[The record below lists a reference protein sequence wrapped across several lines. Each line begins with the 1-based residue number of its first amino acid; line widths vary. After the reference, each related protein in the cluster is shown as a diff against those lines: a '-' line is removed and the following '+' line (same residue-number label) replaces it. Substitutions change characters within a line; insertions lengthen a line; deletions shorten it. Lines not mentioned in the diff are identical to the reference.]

1 MLIKVEMLIF
11 WKNLHTR
18 IYHSWQEKKSV
29 ASWLLYELVPLPLLQ
44 CYISQM
50 VTAKCL
56 LLCQGTTGM
65 HYRLNSEFVLWFSLE
80 TLASFK
86 WNFFQFGSVY
96 RTVIRYFSINSR
108 KGKPCLFRVLENSCT
123 FFLKAFGEMDCRRCT
138 DSFFL
143 ICLNGFQGKIS

>member
-1 MLIKVEMLIF
+1 MKCWFSGKMQY
-11 WKNLHTR
+11 TAT
-18 IYHSWQEKKSV
+18 YHLGRKKSI
-29 ASWLLYELVPLPLLQ
+29 ASGLLCELVPSPLWW
-44 CYISQM
+44 YYTSQM

-86 WNFFQFGSVY
+86 CNFFQFGYVY
-96 RTVIRYFSINSR
+96 RTVIRYFSINNR

-123 FFLKAFGEMDCRRCT
+123 FFWKGNWW
-138 DSFFL
+138 
-143 ICLNGFQGKIS
+143 NGL